1 MSSRY
6 ILAIDQGT
14 SATKSLL
21 VDEDGAVVARG
32 ACPLTEQYPQPG
44 WVEQDAD
51 AIFDSVRQSVTA
63 CLASVDAGHA
73 ARIAA
78 LAFSTQRESLVLWER
93 ASGKAISPVISWQ
106 DQRTVA
112 MADALRTP
120 HNEALIRE
128 RSGLPLDPMFS
139 ALKAQWLLD
148 RHDPTRSRS
157 RDRELCLGT
166 IDSWLMSR
174 FSDHHIIEVGNA
186 SRTQLLNVHQ
196 AAWDPELLALFNVP
210 LEVLPE
216 IVSSVGPFP
225 PAVNLAPVPD
235 GTPVHAVMGDSH
247 AALFAH
253 GAYAPGQV
261 KVTYGTG
268 SSVMGLVASKENLD
282 PGVCLTIAWAI
293 DGPAYAAEG
302 NIRSAGATLRW
313 AANLLGV
320 DVDQLAQL
328 ADASSSNGAAIVP
341 GFSGLG
347 APWWDRNARGVLSG
361 ITLDTGR
368 GQLARAAFESVA
380 LQVADVV
387 AAMDSSIG
395 TLDCVYVDGGPT
407 RNRSLL
413 QLQANLLQRPVLRA
427 TDAELSALGVAHLA
441 GLQAGVWDW
450 QALAQLQRQREPVTP
465 LARPQDMR
473 PLHDSWRDAL
483 RRSRLATPGAP
494 ATA

>member
-1 MSSRY
+1 MRSRY

-21 VDEDGAVVARG
+21 VDQQGAVVARG

-51 AIFDSVRQSVTA
+51 EIFASVQTSVER
-63 CLASVDAGHA
+63 CLAAVDAAGA
-73 ARIAA
+73 TYADRIAA
-78 LAFSTQRESLVLWER
+78 VAFSTQRESLVLWER
-93 ASGKAISPVISWQ
+93 ASGKAMSPVISWQ
-106 DQRTVA
+106 DQRTAA
-112 MADALRTP
+112 MADQLRTP
-120 HNEALIRE
+120 RNEALIRE

-139 ALKAQWLLD
+139 ALKAKWLLD
-148 RHDPTRSRS
+148 RYDPSRALS
-157 RDRELCLGT
+157 RDRQLCLGT

-174 FSDHHIIEVGNA
+174 FSTDPAHHIIEVGNA
-186 SRTQLLNVHQ
+186 SRTQLLNVHE
-196 AAWDPELLALFNVP
+196 AAWDEQLLALFDVP
-210 LEVLPE
+210 LAVLPR
-216 IVSSVGPFP
+216 IVHSVGPFP
-225 PAVNLAPVPD
+225 PVRGLAPVPD

-268 SSVMGLVASKENLD
+268 SSVMGLVASKDHLD
-282 PGVCLTIAWAI
+282 PGVCLTIAWGI
-293 DGPAYAAEG
+293 TGPVYAAEG

-320 DVDQLAQL
+320 DVDELAAL
-328 ADASSSNGAAIVP
+328 ADTSTSNGAAIVP

-347 APWWDRNARGVLSG
+347 APWWDRNARGLLSG

-407 RNRSLL
+407 RNRGLL
-413 QLQANLLQRPVLRA
+413 QLQADLLQRPVVRA
-427 TDAELSALGVAHLA
+427 MDAELSALGVAHLA
-441 GLQAGVWDW
+441 GLQAGVWTWDD
-450 QALAQLQRQREPVTP
+450 LAALQRQREPVAP
-465 LARPQDMR
+465 LAAPAAMA
-473 PLHDSWRDAL
+473 PLKAAWFDAL
-483 RRSRLATPGAP
+483 RRSRLAQ
-494 ATA
+494 

>member
-1 MSSRY
+1 MTSRY

-21 VDEDGAVVARG
+21 VDAHGAVVARG

-51 AIFDSVRQSVTA
+51 EIFASVQKSVA
-63 CLASVDAGHA
+63 LCLANVDVNFDPSQ
-73 ARIAA
+73 IAA
-78 LAFSTQRESLVLWER
+78 LAFSTQRESLVLWDR

-120 HNEALIRE
+120 ENEAFIRA

-139 ALKAQWLLD
+139 ALKAKWLLD
-148 RHDPTRSRS
+148 KYDSSRS
-157 RDRELCLGT
+157 LSRDKKLCLGT

-174 FSDHHIIEVGNA
+174 FSDRHIIEVGNA
-186 SRTQLLNVHQ
+186 SRTQLLNVH
-196 AAWDPELLALFNVP
+196 AATWDEELLALFDVP
-210 LEVLPE
+210 LAVLPE
-216 IVSSVGPFP
+216 IVNSVGPFP
-225 PAVNLAPVPD
+225 AARNLAPVID
-235 GTPVHAVMGDSH
+235 GTPIHAVMGDSH

-253 GAYAPGQV
+253 GAYTPGQV

-268 SSVMGLVASKENLD
+268 SSVMGLVSSKENLD
-282 PGVCLTIAWAI
+282 PGVCLTIGWGI
-293 DGPAYAAEG
+293 TGPVYAAEG

-320 DVDQLAQL
+320 DVDQLAVL
-328 ADASSSNGAAIVP
+328 ADGASSNGAAIIP

-347 APWWDRNARGVLSG
+347 APWWDRNARGVMSG

-407 RNRSLL
+407 RNRTLL
-413 QLQANLLQRPVLRA
+413 QLQADLLQRPVVRA
-427 TDAELSALGVAHLA
+427 MDAELSALGVAHLA
-441 GLQAGVWDW
+441 GLQAGIWTW
-450 QALAQLQRQREPVTP
+450 EALAELKRQREPVQPQATAAQMQP
-465 LARPQDMR
+465 LQS
-473 PLHDSWRDAL
+473 SWRDAL
-483 RRSRLATPGAP
+483 RRSRMAP
-494 ATA
+494 LTE

>member
-1 MSSRY
+1 MATPY

-21 VDEDGAVVARG
+21 VDARGAVVARG
-32 ACPLTEQYPQPG
+32 ACALTEHYPQPG

-51 AIFDSVRQSVTA
+51 EIFASVQKSVA
-63 CLASVDAGHA
+63 LCLAGIDATQ
-73 ARIAA
+73 IAA
-78 LAFSTQRESLVLWER
+78 LAFSTQRESLLLWER

-112 MADALRTP
+112 MADQLRTAE
-120 HNEALIRE
+120 NETLIRA

-148 RHDPTRSRS
+148 QYDPSRS
-157 RDRELCLGT
+157 LSREGKLCLGT

-174 FSDHHIIEVGNA
+174 FGERHIIEVGNA
-186 SRTQLLNVHQ
+186 SRTQLLNVHEAQ
-196 AAWDPELLALFNVP
+196 WDDKLLALFNVP
-210 LEVLPE
+210 LAVLPE
-216 IVSSVGPFP
+216 IVNSVGPFP
-225 PAVNLAPVPD
+225 AARNLAPVID

-253 GAYAPGQV
+253 GAYRPGQV

-282 PGVCLTIAWAI
+282 PGVCLTIAWGI
-293 DGPAYAAEG
+293 DGPVFAAEG

-313 AANLLGV
+313 AATLLGV
-320 DVDQLAQL
+320 DVDQLAVL
-328 ADASSSNGAAIVP
+328 ADGAQSNGAAIVP

-368 GQLARAAFESVA
+368 SQLARAAFESVA

-413 QLQANLLQRPVLRA
+413 QLQADLLQRPVVRA
-427 TDAELSALGVAHLA
+427 MDAELSALGVAHLA
-441 GLQAGVWDW
+441 GLQAGVWTWD
-450 QALAQLQRQREPVTP
+450 ALADLKRQREPVQPQATAAQVQP
-465 LARPQDMR
+465 LQA
-473 PLHDSWRDAL
+473 SWRDAL
-483 RRSRLATPGAP
+483 RRSRLAPQA
-494 ATA
+494 